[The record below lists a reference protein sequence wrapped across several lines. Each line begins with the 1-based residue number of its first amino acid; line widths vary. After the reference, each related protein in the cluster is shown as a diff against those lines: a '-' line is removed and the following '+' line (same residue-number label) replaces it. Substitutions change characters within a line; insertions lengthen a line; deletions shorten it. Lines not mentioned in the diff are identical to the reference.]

1 MNTYKDLNKDI
12 IHNHAVKCIFIGNIG
27 VGKSSIITRYAND
40 TFDPENFSTVGVEYY
55 TRVIPIDN
63 IRIKLQIWDLAGNNN
78 FKSIVRS
85 YYRNAE
91 ILYYVFDKTDIDS
104 FNDFEKWIEDFRDK
118 LNEIQ
123 LVIIG
128 NKCDLDYSVV
138 STSEGMNLA
147 NKYNALYYEA
157 SAKSDINIT
166 DIFEHT
172 LNIYYDKLLL
182 KSGKFTVMEVKD
194 NNVLQIVPIYK
205 RYNPF
210 SSWCTLL

>member
-1 MNTYKDLNKDI
+1 MANCATGIDQI
-12 IHNHAVKCIFIGNIG
+12 RGNRSFREG
-27 VGKSSIITRYAND
+27 D
-40 TFDPENFSTVGVEYY
+40 
-55 TRVIPIDN
+55 
-63 IRIKLQIWDLAGNNN
+63 

-147 NKYNALYYEA
+147 NKYNALYYES

-172 LNIYYDKLLL
+172 LNIYYDKILL
-182 KSGKFTVMEVKD
+182 KSGKYNVKEVKD
-194 NNVLQIVPIYK
+194 NNILQIVPIYK

>member
-1 MNTYKDLNKDI
+1 MNTNKEINSDI
-12 IHNHAVKCIFIGNIG
+12 NKNYNVKCVFIGDAG
-27 VGKSSIITRYAND
+27 VGKSSIIIRYTNKE
-40 TFDPENFSTVGVEYY
+40 FNPENFSTVGVEYY

-63 IRIKLQIWDLAGNNN
+63 SKIKLQIWDLAGNNN
-78 FKSIVRS
+78 YKTIVRS

-91 ILYYVFDKTDIDS
+91 ILYFVFDKTDRAS
-104 FNDFEKWIEDFRDK
+104 FNDFEKWIEEFRDK

-128 NKCDLDYSVV
+128 NKCDLDYSGV
-138 STSEGMNLA
+138 STSEAMELA
-147 NKYNALYYEA
+147 NKYNALYYES

-172 LNIYYDKLLL
+172 LNLYYDKLLL
-182 KSGKFTVMEVKD
+182 KSGKFIIKEV
-194 NNVLQIVPIYK
+194 NTLQIVPIYK

-210 SSWCTLL
+210 GSWCTLL

>member
-1 MNTYKDLNKDI
+1 MNINKDI
-12 IHNHAVKCIFIGNIG
+12 NQNIKCIFIGNLG
-27 VGKSSIITRYAND
+27 VGKSSIITRYIND
-40 TFDPENFSTVGVEYY
+40 TYDPENFSTIGVEYY
-55 TRVIPIDN
+55 AKLIPIN
-63 IRIKLQIWDLAGNNN
+63 NSSIKLQIWDLAGNTN

-91 ILYYVFDKTDIDS
+91 ILYYVFDKTDRSS
-104 FNDFEKWIEDFRDK
+104 FDDFEKWIDEFRDK
-118 LNEIQ
+118 LNDIQ

-128 NKCDLDYSVV
+128 NKCDLDYTSV

-147 NKYNALYYEA
+147 NKYNALYYES

-182 KSGKFTVMEVKD
+182 KSGKYKVKEIKD
-194 NNVLQIVPIYK
+194 NNTLQIVPIYK

-210 SSWCTLL
+210 RSWCTLL

>member
-1 MNTYKDLNKDI
+1 MNIN
-12 IHNHAVKCIFIGNIG
+12 HNIKCIFIGNLG
-27 VGKSSIITRYAND
+27 VGKSSIITRYTSN
-40 TFDPENFSTVGVEYY
+40 TFEQDNFSTVGVEYY
-55 TRVIPIDN
+55 AKLIHINKST
-63 IRIKLQIWDLAGNNN
+63 IKLQIWDLAGNTN
-78 FKSIVRS
+78 FKTIVRS

-91 ILYYVFDKTDIDS
+91 ILYYVFDKADRAS

-118 LNEIQ
+118 LNDIQ

-128 NKCDLDYSVV
+128 NKCDLDYTIV

-147 NKYNALYYEA
+147 NKYNALYYES
-157 SAKSDINIT
+157 SAKSDINIK

-182 KSGKFTVMEVKD
+182 KSGKYKALEVKED
-194 NNVLQIVPIYK
+194 NVLQIVPVYK

>member
-12 IHNHAVKCIFIGNIG
+12 IYNHAVKCIFIGNIG

-40 TFDPENFSTVGVEYY
+40 TFDPQIFSTVGVEYY
-55 TRVIPIDN
+55 TRVIPIYN
-63 IRIKLQIWDLAGNNN
+63 SKIKLQIWDLAGNNN
-78 FKSIVRS
+78 FKTIVRS

-118 LNEIQ
+118 LNDIQ

-147 NKYNALYYEA
+147 NKYNALYYES

-172 LNIYYDKLLL
+172 LNIYYDKILL
-182 KSGKFTVMEVKD
+182 KSGKYNVKEVKD

-210 SSWCTLL
+210 GSWCTLL

>member
-1 MNTYKDLNKDI
+1 MNINKDI
-12 IHNHAVKCIFIGNIG
+12 NHNIKCIFIGNLG
-27 VGKSSIITRYAND
+27 VGKSSIITRYTNN
-40 TFDPENFSTVGVEYY
+40 TYDPENFSTIGVEYY
-55 TRVIPIDN
+55 AKLIHINN
-63 IRIKLQIWDLAGNNN
+63 ISIKLQIWDLAGNTN

-91 ILYYVFDKTDIDS
+91 ILYYVFDKTDRSS
-104 FNDFEKWIEDFRDK
+104 FDDFEKWIDEFRDK
-118 LNEIQ
+118 LNDIQ

-128 NKCDLDYSVV
+128 NKCDLDYNSV

-147 NKYNALYYEA
+147 NKYNALYYES

-182 KSGKFTVMEVKD
+182 KSGKYKVKEIKD
-194 NNVLQIVPIYK
+194 NNTLQIVPIYK

-210 SSWCTLL
+210 RYWCTLL